1 MYNLFCLYRVC
12 LSSVCFLFTV
22 FDGFESMGV
31 LDNTY
36 VIFSSDNGTQK
47 TPLYSLILLVLANG
61 PFHDRPVPVLASA
74 RHFITW
80 YELVFARMVDQRFH
94 ANSVSSL
101 CSFVA
106 PTCNRLPPGRAQANL
121 RQGPAV
127 RAFSPSANVHPWA
140 GCAAGSHL
148 EAADDTP
155 RHHRG
160 TCSTRKHPSPV
171 PRDVSWQFFSWFCPE
186 PVLAYRL
193 NFHE

>member
-1 MYNLFCLYRVC
+1 MYRVC
-12 LSSVCFLFTV
+12 LFVCV
-22 FDGFESMGV
+22 FA
-31 LDNTY
+31 
-36 VIFSSDNGTQK
+36 FSSQCSTGLSRWVCLTTPTSSSPAITVLKN
-47 TPLYSLILLVLANG
+47 TPLYSFILLVLANG

-148 EAADDTP
+148 EAADHTP

-160 TCSTRKHPSPV
+160 TCSTRNHPSPV
-171 PRDVSWQFFSWFCPE
+171 PRVVSWFFS
-186 PVLAYRL
+186 VLSRACL
-193 NFHE
+193 GIPSQFS